1 MEYERIIIQ
10 LYAAEELLLEIKQ
23 SALLTWEKVKSL
35 IHEWFFG
42 LKITLFPSFTSSHYY
57 SGFTEP

>member
-23 SALLTWEKVKSL
+23 SALLKWEKLKVLSMSGSL
-35 IHEWFFG
+35 D
-42 LKITLFPSFTSSHYY
+42 
-57 SGFTEP
+57 